1 MVAIVEGGQWTKSQ
15 IASLSDLQLA
25 RMNYDEMVELVLVAG
40 VPVNNIER
48 IHTMEGDT
56 LVRLVNWARVCCRR
70 ETA

>member
-1 MVAIVEGGQWTKSQ
+1 MVAIVGGRQWTKSQ

-25 RMNYDEMVELVLVAG
+25 HSNFDELVRIVLDSN
-40 VPVNNIER
+40 VPVHDLAH

-56 LVRLVNWARVCCRR
+56 VVRLAHWARQVCRR